1 MIDRL
6 LETLQTKLNSRR
18 VADPDTL
25 RRLTKRYAS
34 KPAAAPQESPLD
46 YIQRIALPGGKPY
59 NLAQHNDLIAIAA
72 DDARIII
79 IRKAAQ
85 KGVTELMIRLQ
96 FWLASQGYNAA
107 YFLRSRAYMRLLVQ
121 SRVEPVIAA
130 NKELLDALMPAEED
144 EEPDRKVPRKYRLAD
159 NVTLKR
165 LYGATLLYMGL
176 QSEADVRSFPLDA
189 VFVDEVETLKP
200 ELADALQERLYH
212 SALKWERWF
221 SQPTAVGYGI
231 DERYQLT
238 DQRHQLFT
246 CDSCRAEFALEE
258 SFPHC
263 LGHIDER
270 GVAIPL
276 DRHSPSPFTERGQG
290 GEVDS
295 PLPRMGEGS
304 GVRATYLCPRCHKPF
319 NPLSARW
326 QWVAKYPSRSSD
338 AHGYHLTQLYSHT
351 MTPDEVARLY
361 RLALTSPNRIERFY
375 NSVLG
380 LPYAGGDTQPIH
392 PDKLAYHN
400 HPLAPINPDAP
411 RYAGV
416 DVGDTLSL
424 VIIELGEQG
433 AWYVMAI
440 EELQGPSKWDD
451 LRQILQNLRVQSVGV
466 NAMPYKDSAKKL
478 LRDLNPHIGGAIIYD
493 ASDDAKPSTGQ
504 EDAEF
509 GDPVPRITYP
519 RTELMDATVSALL
532 SHTIYLP
539 PRHRRETERLLKHLQ
554 NYIVERDAQGNR
566 RYARGREDHLGRA
579 LDYALLVAR
588 SDARYIPP
596 AALTPENLYLPVP
609 LDPRIL

>member
-25 RRLTKRYAS
+25 RRLTKRYTP
-34 KPAAAPQESPLD
+34 KPASTPQQSPLD

-59 NLAQHNDLIAIAA
+59 NLAQHNDLTAIAE
-72 DDARIII
+72 DDARIVIV
-79 IRKAAQ
+79 RKAAQ

-96 FWLASQGYNAA
+96 FYLARRGYSAA

-130 NKELLDALMPAEED
+130 NKELLDALMPADD
-144 EEPDRKVPRKYRLAD
+144 EEESDRKVPRKYRLAD

-189 VFVDEVETLKP
+189 VFADEVETLKP

-231 DERYQLT
+231 DERFQLT

-246 CDSCRAEFALEE
+246 CDSCRAEFMLEE

-263 LGHIDER
+263 LGYLKD
-270 GVAIPL
+270 
-276 DRHSPSPFTERGQG
+276 D
-290 GEVDS
+290 DS
-295 PLPRMGEGS
+295 PLPLGEGS
-304 GVRATYLCPRCHKPF
+304 GARATYLCPRCHKPF
-319 NPLSARW
+319 NPLAARW
-326 QWVAKYPSRSSD
+326 RWVAKYPSRSSD

-361 RLALTSPNRIERFY
+361 RLSLTSPNRMERFY

-400 HPLAPINPDAP
+400 YPLAPINPDAP

-424 VIIELGEQG
+424 VVIELGEG
-433 AWYVMAI
+433 GTWYVVGI
-440 EELQGPSKWDD
+440 EELQGPDKWEN

-466 NAMPYKDSAKKL
+466 NAMPYKDSTKKL

-493 ASDDAKPSTGQ
+493 TSGDAKPSTGQ

-519 RTELMDATVSALL
+519 RTDLMDATVSALL
-532 SHTIYLP
+532 SHAIHLP

-579 LDYALLVAR
+579 LDYALLIAR

-596 AALTPENLYLPVP
+596 ASLAPDKLYLPIR
-609 LDPRIL
+609 LEPRIL